1 MRYLTFCL
9 FLCVSASAWAGGN
22 GTVTATTT
30 SALINTMTVNAAGN
44 ALPSKLNTL
53 VIVNLG
59 SVDAAICP
67 NPVTAGA
74 TCTCPENGVANTNGL
89 TLPTGF
95 GGYVLNLGSVG
106 SANPTVVACSSTVKL
121 QFSWY

>member
-1 MRYLTFCL
+1 
-9 FLCVSASAWAGGN
+9 
-22 GTVTATTT
+22 
-30 SALINTMTVNAAGN
+30 
-44 ALPSKLNTL
+44 
-53 VIVNLG
+53 
-59 SVDAAICP
+59 
-67 NPVTAGA
+67 
-74 TCTCPENGVANTNGL
+74 L